1 MKKIVIVCLMAV
13 AAFQMKAQTLEEVIN
28 KNIEARGGKE
38 ALAKLKTMAIESEVD
53 AGGQKIPMKTYLA
66 HNKGFRMEV
75 TAMGMDNYMVVNTK
89 EGASFFPIQGQKGP
103 EAMPAEMVASIQ
115 SEFDLAG
122 EFIGWKEKGLKLEL
136 QGEEEVEGTMCFKIL
151 CVYPNKKEKR
161 FFIDKESY
169 QIIRENEKFE
179 VNGKE
184 MDVNQDYGNFKKVDG
199 YTLPFSSSGQM
210 GAMKILKYTINSELK
225 DTLFQVAK
233 K

>member
-1 MKKIVIVCLMAV
+1 MICLMAV
-13 AAFQMKAQTLEEVIN
+13 AAFQVNAQTLDDVLN

-38 ALAKLKTMAIESEVD
+38 AISKIKTLVAECDVD
-53 AGGQKIPMKTYLA
+53 AGGQKLPLKLYTA
-66 HNKGFRMEV
+66 NNRGFRMEM
-75 TAMGMDNYMVVNTK
+75 TIMGMDNHMVVNTK
-89 EGASFFPIQGQKGP
+89 EGASYFPIQGQKAP
-103 EAMPAEMVASIQ
+103 EAMPADMVASMQ
-115 SEFDLAG
+115 SSFDLAG
-122 EFIGWKEKGLKLEL
+122 EFIGWKEKGLNLDL

-184 MDVNQDYGNFKKVDG
+184 MDANQDFGYFKKVDG
-199 YTLPFSSSGQM
+199 YTLPFSMSGQM
-210 GAMKILKYTINSELK
+210 GAMKVTKYTINSEIK
-225 DTLFQVAK
+225 DALFEVTK

>member
-28 KNIEARGGKE
+28 KNIEARGGKD
-38 ALAKLKTMAIESEVD
+38 ALAKLKTMIIETEVD
-53 AGGQKIPMKTYLA
+53 AGGQKIPMKTYLSD
-66 HNKGFRMEV
+66 NKGFRMEV
-75 TAMGMDNYMVVNTK
+75 TAMGMDNYMVANKK
-89 EGASFFPIQGQKGP
+89 EGASFFPVYGQKGP

-115 SEFDLAG
+115 SQFDLAG

-136 QGEEEVEGTMCFKIL
+136 QGEEEIEGTMCFKIL

-184 MDVNQDYGNFKKVDG
+184 MDGNQDYGNFKKVDG
-199 YTLPFSSSGQM
+199 YTLPFSMTGQM
-210 GAMKILKYTINSELK
+210 GAMKVSKYTINSELK
-225 DTLFQVAK
+225 DSLFEVAK

>member
-1 MKKIVIVCLMAV
+1 MAV
-13 AAFQMKAQTLEEVIN
+13 AAFQMKAQTLDEVIN

-38 ALAKLKTMAIESEVD
+38 AISKLKSMVTECEID
-53 AGGQKIPMKTYLA
+53 AGGQKIPMKLYA
-66 HNKGFRMEV
+66 SHNKGFRMEM
-75 TAMGMDNYMVVNTK
+75 TMMGMDNYMVANTK

-103 EAMPAEMVASIQ
+103 EAMPAEMVASMQ
-115 SEFDLAG
+115 SSFDLAG

-184 MDVNQDYGNFKKVDG
+184 MDGNQDFGNFKKVDG
-199 YTLPFSSSGQM
+199 YTLPFSMSGQM
-210 GAMKILKYTINSELK
+210 GAMKVTKYTINSELK
-225 DTLFQVAK
+225 DTLFQVSK